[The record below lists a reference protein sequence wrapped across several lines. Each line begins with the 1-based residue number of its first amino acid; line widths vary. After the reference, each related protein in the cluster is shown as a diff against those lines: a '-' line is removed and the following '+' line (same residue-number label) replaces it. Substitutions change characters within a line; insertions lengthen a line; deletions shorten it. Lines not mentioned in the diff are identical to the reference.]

1 MRMSI
6 RSSQFR
12 NPFPDDALA
21 GSPLILGS
29 PAHKEL
35 FCRSFIDT
43 HRKFE
48 PEEIRWPALE
58 WEDLQRL
65 KALPVWNEATRTEAE
80 TAVKVQAL
88 GEREKDP
95 LLSEAIALQGYEEGR
110 HARIIRILTERYGIA
125 VAPFPDPRP
134 PRDAEW
140 AFLKTGY
147 GECIDSF
154 FAFGLFEMGRRSE
167 YFPNSLTDI
176 FEQIVQ
182 EEARHILFLV
192 NWAAYCRRRFPLLLR
207 PFYDA
212 RRAWAVGSELV
223 GHAMHA
229 FTFGKGSSQ
238 EGFEMGTHKD
248 FGEISPRGFL
258 ELCLS
263 ESERRLS
270 VYDSRLP
277 RPRLIPSLV
286 RVALRLMPEA
296 ADRTPGASP
305 DADLAKGGPS

>member
-1 MRMSI
+1 LRLSL

-12 NPFPDDALA
+12 IPFLA
-21 GSPLILGS
+21 GPVRRDPLIVGS

-35 FCRSFIDT
+35 FCRSFIET

-48 PEEIRWPALE
+48 PTEIRWPDLE
-58 WEDLQRL
+58 WEDIQRL

-80 TAVKVQAL
+80 TAVKVQTL
-88 GEREKDP
+88 GERETDP
-95 LLSEAIALQGYEEGR
+95 VLSEAIALQGYEEGR
-110 HARIIRILTERYGIA
+110 HAAIIRLLTERYGIP
-125 VAPFPDPRP
+125 VDPFPQPRP
-134 PRDAEW
+134 PRDATW

-167 YFPNSLTDI
+167 YFPPALTDI

-192 NWAAYCRRRFPLLLR
+192 NWAAYRRGRFALPLR
-207 PFYDA
+207 PLYDA
-212 RRAWAVGSELV
+212 WRAWAVGTELV
-223 GHAMHA
+223 GHVFHA
-229 FTFGKGSSQ
+229 LTFGKGSSQ

-248 FGEISPRGFL
+248 FGEISPRAFL

-263 ESERRLS
+263 ENERRLS
-270 VYDSRLP
+270 IYDPRLP

-286 RVALRLMPEA
+286 RMALRLMPRA
-296 ADRTPGASP
+296 AAGGSGAHPG
-305 DADLAKGGPS
+305 ADLAKGGR

>member
-1 MRMSI
+1 LRMPL

-12 NPFPDDALA
+12 TPFPGDPLA
-21 GSPLILGS
+21 GSPLVLGS

-48 PEEIRWPALE
+48 PEEIPWPALE

-65 KALPVWNEATRTEAE
+65 KGLPVWNEATRTEAE

-110 HARIIRILTERYGIA
+110 HAKIIRLLTERYGIS

-134 PRDAEW
+134 PRDATW

-167 YFPNSLTDI
+167 YFPPALTDI

-192 NWAAYCRRRFPLLLR
+192 NWAAYHRGRFALALR
-207 PFYDA
+207 PFYDLW
-212 RRAWAVGSELV
+212 RSWAVGSELV
-223 GHAMHA
+223 GHALHA

-238 EGFEMGTHKD
+238 EGFEMTTHKD
-248 FGEISPRGFL
+248 FGEITARGFL

-263 ESERRLS
+263 ENERRLS

-286 RVALRLMPEA
+286 RMALRLMPKEA
-296 ADRTPGASP
+296 VPNSGASP
-305 DADLAKGGPS
+305 DADLAKGGRS